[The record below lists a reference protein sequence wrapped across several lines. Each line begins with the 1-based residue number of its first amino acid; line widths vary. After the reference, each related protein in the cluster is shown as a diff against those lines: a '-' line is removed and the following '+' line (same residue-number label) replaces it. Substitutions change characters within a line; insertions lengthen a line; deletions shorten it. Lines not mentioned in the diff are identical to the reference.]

1 LLAESFLPHMNGVT
15 HSLLQVLYH
24 LERRGHESL
33 VVAPR
38 SGPIDQSL
46 CGVEAVLLPSI
57 PLPSYPDVRLALAST
72 RRLAHLMRE
81 FDADVVHLASPF
93 VLGWR
98 GVLAA
103 ESVGIPSVAV
113 YQTDIP
119 AYAQRYGMPGLA
131 PALDRHLS
139 RLHRRATLT
148 LAPSSSAIERL
159 AAMGVG
165 QVQLWGRGVDT
176 ERFGPSRRNDA
187 WRTQIAPNGDTIVG
201 YVGRLAPEKQVED
214 LAVLA
219 DIPHVRLVI
228 VGEGPSR
235 ADLEKVLPTAHFT
248 GFLGGTQLAEVL
260 ASFDVF
266 VHPGE
271 HETFCQTVQEAL
283 ASGVPVVATGRG
295 GPLDLVNDSVTG
307 WLYRPGDL
315 ADLRERVRDLAGDG
329 SKRRVFALR
338 AAESVEGR
346 GWDRLGDELLGYYRW
361 AMGHATTAR
370 APRVVRRAAGQVV
383 PLVCQPDLIASSSGL
398 SSNTIVPPAVVS
410 VRSTVVPRAGVGAA
424 AEHPDPPSKLRWRR
438 YVALGDSLTE
448 GLCDRSRM
456 PDGVYRG
463 WADRLALLLALAE
476 GTCGRAG
483 EGNNPGAGVVSGGIE
498 YANLAVR
505 SRRVRDVVETQV
517 PRAMELGADLVS
529 ILIGAND
536 LVRAGNDPVQRA
548 ALLCDSVAV
557 LRGSGCDVLL
567 VTPFYPLRPVS
578 RWFTAR
584 FAAFNR
590 VLRDCA
596 ADTGALLL
604 DVAADPVLVG
614 TDRWAEDRVHLNPA
628 GHRGLAYAAAEVLGV
643 PDAQLLAGL
652 ERAIHDTSGEDAST
666 VVGDL
671 VWFRRY
677 AMPWIARRVR
687 GRTAGEG
694 MVAKDD
700 TVMSVTVPPVLVPS
714 SVPSTVVRASG
725 VTVPV
730 GVGTRG
736 IPNVGP

>member
-1 LLAESFLPHMNGVT
+1 MARSAVYLHSGRPSRSRVAVGIVLATNCSGTTGGQWGTPPLLALRVLSVERPVRSCRWCVNRI
-15 HSLLQVLYH
+15 LLLRRPGCRATQSCLLRLY
-24 LERRGHESL
+24 LCAARLCPERVWVR
-33 VVAPR
+33 R
-38 SGPIDQSL
+38 R
-46 CGVEAVLLPSI
+46 SI
-57 PLPSYPDVRLALAST
+57 PT
-72 RRLAHLMRE
+72 
-81 FDADVVHLASPF
+81 
-93 VLGWR
+93 
-98 GVLAA
+98 
-103 ESVGIPSVAV
+103 
-113 YQTDIP
+113 
-119 AYAQRYGMPGLA
+119 
-131 PALDRHLS
+131 
-139 RLHRRATLT
+139 
-148 LAPSSSAIERL
+148 
-159 AAMGVG
+159 
-165 QVQLWGRGVDT
+165 
-176 ERFGPSRRNDA
+176 
-187 WRTQIAPNGDTIVG
+187 
-201 YVGRLAPEKQVED
+201 
-214 LAVLA
+214 
-219 DIPHVRLVI
+219 
-228 VGEGPSR
+228 
-235 ADLEKVLPTAHFT
+235 
-248 GFLGGTQLAEVL
+248 
-260 ASFDVF
+260 
-266 VHPGE
+266 
-271 HETFCQTVQEAL
+271 
-283 ASGVPVVATGRG
+283 
-295 GPLDLVNDSVTG
+295 
-307 WLYRPGDL
+307 
-315 ADLRERVRDLAGDG
+315 
-329 SKRRVFALR
+329 
-338 AAESVEGR
+338 
-346 GWDRLGDELLGYYRW
+346 
-361 AMGHATTAR
+361 
-370 APRVVRRAAGQVV
+370 
-383 PLVCQPDLIASSSGL
+383 
-398 SSNTIVPPAVVS
+398 
-410 VRSTVVPRAGVGAA
+410 
-424 AEHPDPPSKLRWRR
+424 PPSKLRWRR

-652 ERAIHDTSGEDAST
+652 ERAIHASSGEDAST

-700 TVMSVTVPPVLVPS
+700 TVMSVTVPPMSVAVMS
-714 SVPSTVVRASG
+714 SAPSTVVRASG
-725 VTVPV
+725 
-730 GVGTRG
+730 GR
-736 IPNVGP
+736 